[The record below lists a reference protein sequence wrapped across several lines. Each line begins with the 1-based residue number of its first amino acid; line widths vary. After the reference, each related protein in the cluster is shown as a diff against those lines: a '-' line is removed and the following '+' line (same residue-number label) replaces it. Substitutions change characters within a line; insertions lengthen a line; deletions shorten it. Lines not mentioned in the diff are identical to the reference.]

1 MADVRLDQ
9 QAINNLLRSR
19 SGPVVQDLIQLGNKV
34 QTRAKNNLRGS
45 GAPGLQAFDKGI
57 LRNSIATELRAENGN
72 MAMFV
77 GTKVYYGLFVHEG
90 TRKMRARPYL
100 KEALSVVRN
109 R

>member
-45 GAPGLQAFDKGI
+45 GASGLRAFKNGI
-57 LRNSIATELRAENGN
+57 LRNSIATELRSENGN
-72 MAMFV
+72 PVMYV
-77 GTKVYYGLFVHEG
+77 GTKTFYGLWIHEG
-90 TRKMRARPYL
+90 TRRMRARPYL
-100 KEALSVVRN
+100 QEALSVIRN